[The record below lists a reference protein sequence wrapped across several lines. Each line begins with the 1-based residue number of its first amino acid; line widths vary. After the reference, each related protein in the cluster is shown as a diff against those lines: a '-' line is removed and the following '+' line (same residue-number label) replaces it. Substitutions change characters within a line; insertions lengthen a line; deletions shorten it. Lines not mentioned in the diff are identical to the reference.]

1 MRWSTWGWGL
11 SFVVHL
17 GLAGAVVAIPTR
29 TAQRATAFI
38 AITDGKTKPKPEEAR
53 HPEPPKPIEA
63 PKQIVH
69 HPKPAPKPAPAPA
82 NTPPPPAPTP
92 RVHAAPSVAMAALPD
107 FGLAM
112 GGSTGGGLA
121 IPTGG
126 GGGAGPSAHAAHGG
140 GERALKAVAPKP
152 AAVGDCTEEPVKAK
166 QTSAVMPQYTD
177 EARSAGI
184 EGRVRV
190 RVTIDASGKVTDAQ
204 ILGGLGHGLD
214 QAALVAAR
222 RWKFNPQT
230 RCGKAEGSTLVLS
243 MRFVLG
249 E

>member
-17 GLAGAVVAIPTR
+17 GLAGAVVAIPVR
-29 TAQRATAFI
+29 TAHQATSFMAI
-38 AITDGKTKPKPEEAR
+38 ANEKKKPKPEEEKK
-53 HPEPPKPIEA
+53 PDPPKPIEA
-63 PKQIVH
+63 PRHVLH
-69 HPKPAPKPAPAPA
+69 RPKPAPKPAPAPE
-82 NTPPPPAPTP
+82 NTPPPPTPTP
-92 RVHAAPSVAMAALPD
+92 QVHSTPSAAMA
-107 FGLAM
+107 AM

-121 IPTGG
+121 IPMGG
-126 GGGAGPSAHAAHGG
+126 GGGPEPTGHAAHGG
-140 GERALKAVAPKP
+140 GEKTLKAAAPKP
-152 AAVGDCTEEPVKAK
+152 TVVDDCTEEPVKAK
-166 QTSAVMPQYTD
+166 QVSAVMPQYTD

-190 RVTIDASGKVTDAQ
+190 RVTIDGSGNVTDAQ
-204 ILGGLGHGLD
+204 VLGGLGHGLD

-222 RWKFNPQT
+222 RWKFKPQT
-230 RCGKAEGSTLVLS
+230 RCGKAEGSTLVIS